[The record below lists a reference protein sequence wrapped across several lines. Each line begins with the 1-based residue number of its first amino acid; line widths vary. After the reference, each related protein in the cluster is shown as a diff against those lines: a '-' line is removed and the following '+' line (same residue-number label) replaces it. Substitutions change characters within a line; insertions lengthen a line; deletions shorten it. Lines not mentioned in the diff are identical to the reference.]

1 MRRIQALMLLAA
13 GLSGCADAD
22 RPSPMCGL
30 AMLTGPL
37 VALEG
42 FARGEGLLD
51 APRDLPP
58 ILTGRFVAGPL
69 VRVLV
74 SRDADGALLA
84 AVDGAPPEAARPG
97 FGVLVV
103 SRSLE
108 PLGVL
113 IHDGLPVSGAAVL
126 GGLEVGDSLLPL
138 LGVRV
143 DPAAIQT
150 PECSM
155 FAREDS

>member
-1 MRRIQALMLLAA
+1 MRRIHAKLLLIA
-13 GLSGCADAD
+13 GLAGCAEAD

-42 FARGEGLLD
+42 FARGDGLLVPP
-51 APRDLPP
+51 AELPP
-58 ILTGRFVAGPL
+58 FLAGRFVAGPAT
-69 VRVLV
+69 RVLV
-74 SRDADGALLA
+74 SRDASGAILA
-84 AVDGAPPEAARPG
+84 AVEGAAPEAARPG

-113 IHDGLPVSGAAVL
+113 VHDGMAVSGATRL
-126 GGLEVGDSLLPL
+126 GSIEVGDTLLPL

-143 DPAAIQT
+143 TPSTIET
-150 PECSM
+150 PECPM
-155 FAREDS
+155 FTGP

>member
-1 MRRIQALMLLAA
+1 MRRFHVSVLFSALLL
-13 GLSGCADAD
+13 GCADGD

-42 FARGEGLLD
+42 FARGD
-51 APRDLPP
+51 ALVAPPAELPP
-58 ILTGRFVAGPL
+58 ILPGRFVAGP
-69 VRVLV
+69 VTRVLV
-74 SRDADGALLA
+74 SRGGDGALLA
-84 AVDGAPPEAARPG
+84 AVEGGTPEAARPG

-113 IHDGLPVSGAAVL
+113 VHDGMAVSGAPLL
-126 GGLEVGDSLLPL
+126 GTIEVGDTLLPL

-143 DPAAIQT
+143 TPATIET
-150 PECSM
+150 PECPM
-155 FAREDS
+155 FTSP